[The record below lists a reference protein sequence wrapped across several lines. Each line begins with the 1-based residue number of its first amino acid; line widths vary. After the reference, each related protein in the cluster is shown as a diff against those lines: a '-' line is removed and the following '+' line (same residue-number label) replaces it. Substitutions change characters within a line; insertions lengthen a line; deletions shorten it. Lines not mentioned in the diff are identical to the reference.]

1 METVTLQTLEKPKK
15 KKIEKIE
22 ANRNTLLVGQKWR
35 RRHSSRVQRQK
46 FLTNY
51 TSVDDSAFACMAIAR
66 ISVFF
71 RVLIF
76 FRWAVLKGVRLATQ
90 STPLGSAPAHI
101 KFRNILRY
109 KKVVRYW
116 NVQRERFLRTRLVV
130 FQSSSEILNSGAKS
144 LRRSAE
150 NNEIWNTLKRFDG

>member
-71 RVLIF
+71 GVLIF
-76 FRWAVLKGVRLATQ
+76 F
-90 STPLGSAPAHI
+90 LGGLS
-101 KFRNILRY
+101 
-109 KKVVRYW
+109 
-116 NVQRERFLRTRLVV
+116 
-130 FQSSSEILNSGAKS
+130 
-144 LRRSAE
+144 
-150 NNEIWNTLKRFDG
+150 